1 MWPVLFLVVS
11 VAVGVVVAMF
21 VPIDPQAPGGSSSS
35 SNAGGAHKSNDPG
48 LNEFPPG
55 TRAFEAA
62 MVMPALEAAI
72 RTRRDQLE
80 GADELRRFKL
90 EEQIAFLEAQVE
102 ENRAAMA
109 TNDLSPGK
117 GYVGFE
123 SPPEDAST

>member
-11 VAVGVVVAMF
+11 VAIGVVVAVF
-21 VPIDPQAPGGSSSS
+21 VPIDGSSSS
-35 SNAGGAHKSNDPG
+35 SAASGTPKSNDPG

-62 MVMPALEAAI
+62 MVMPALEGAI

-80 GADELRRFKL
+80 GADEPKRLQL
-90 EEQIAFLEAQVE
+90 ERQIAFLQAQVE
-102 ENRAAMA
+102 ENRSAMA

>member
-11 VAVGVVVAMF
+11 VAVGVLVGVF
-21 VPIDPQAPGGSSSS
+21 VPIEASAAGSAARS
-35 SNAGGAHKSNDPG
+35 SNDPG

-80 GADELRRFKL
+80 GADEAGRFEL
-90 EEQIAFLEAQVE
+90 ERQIAFLEAQVE
-102 ENRAAMA
+102 EHRAAMA

-123 SPPEDAST
+123 SPPENPSI

>member
-21 VPIDPQAPGGSSSS
+21 VPIDAHASSGSSSS
-35 SNAGGAHKSNDPG
+35 SGSRTSNDPG

-80 GADELRRFKL
+80 GADELRRVKL

-102 ENRAAMA
+102 ENRAATA
-109 TNDLSPGK
+109 TNDLSPRK
-117 GYVGFE
+117 RYVGFA
-123 SPPEDAST
+123 SPPADAST

>member
-21 VPIDPQAPGGSSSS
+21 VPIDAHASSGSSSS
-35 SNAGGAHKSNDPG
+35 SGSRTSNDPG

-62 MVMPALEAAI
+62 I

-80 GADELRRFKL
+80 GADELRRVKL

>member
-11 VAVGVVVAMF
+11 VALGVLVAAF
-21 VPIDPQAPGGSSSS
+21 VPIDPQAH
-35 SNAGGAHKSNDPG
+35 GGASGASGARKSNDPG

-102 ENRAAMA
+102 QNRVAMA

>member
-11 VAVGVVVAMF
+11 VAIGVVVAVF
-21 VPIDPQAPGGSSSS
+21 VPIDGSSSS
-35 SNAGGAHKSNDPG
+35 SASSGPLKSNDPG

-62 MVMPALEAAI
+62 MVMPALEGAI
-72 RTRRDQLE
+72 RSRRDQLE
-80 GADELRRFKL
+80 GADEPKRLQL
-90 EEQIAFLEAQVE
+90 ERQIAFLQAQVE
-102 ENRAAMA
+102 ENRSAMA

-123 SPPEDAST
+123 SPPEDVST